1 MITVDEPL
9 DQLWCITRTTTNGYN
24 FDAIRHFFTSSIL
37 FIHLEARGSPINADP
52 LLLSFLLK
60 SVIFGDRFYPMS
72 TLLWCCVL
80 CFNIDRKERKT
91 ILNSIHPSTI

>member
-24 FDAIRHFFTSSIL
+24 FDAIRHFLTSSIL

-60 SVIFGDRFYPMS
+60 SVIFCYRFYLMC
-72 TLLWCCVL
+72 TLLWCSFL
-80 CFNIDRKERKT
+80 CFNIDRKEPVT
-91 ILNSIHPSTI
+91 VFISIHP